1 MKSMNLL
8 FFGWDSGPAQPWYR
22 NMNTAGVFTRYI
34 EGQITVLLGVEAELL
49 SAVTV
54 SYNSADKRL
63 TLTLK
68 IPVIKT

>member
-1 MKSMNLL
+1 
-8 FFGWDSGPAQPWYR
+8 
-22 NMNTAGVFTRYI
+22 MNTGWLVGMFSRYI
-34 EGQITVLLGVEAELL
+34 ETCEEGGREGQITVLLGVEAELL

-68 IPVIKT
+68 IPVIKM